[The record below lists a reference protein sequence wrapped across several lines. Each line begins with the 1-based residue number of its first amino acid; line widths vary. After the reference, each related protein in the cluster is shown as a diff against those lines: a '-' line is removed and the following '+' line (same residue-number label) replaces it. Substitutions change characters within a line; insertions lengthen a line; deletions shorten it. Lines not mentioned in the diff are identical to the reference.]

1 MFVDLQKIKFL
12 LAPLLLAS
20 IAWGAVQLNSVVYDL
35 EVGIDETYSVS
46 DFNPQGGKTYYNP
59 MLFTTSVGGQFTFEN
74 YYSDLTEGT
83 QDTALLIY
91 DDLKAEFIIDEP
103 AIFNDGP
110 NIGFGGGQL
119 DTFQAFERYDE
130 PFNGTITLAA
140 DTTYAAVFSSFSPD
154 ALGTM
159 QIRLTAPGQIYS
171 TDFVTPIPELK
182 DTSLWVALIIGFF
195 VAFSYFKIK
204 SDI

>member
-1 MFVDLQKIKFL
+1 MYVYLQKIKFL

-46 DFNPQGGKTYYNP
+46 DFNPEGGKTYYNP
-59 MLFTTSVGGQFTFEN
+59 MIFTTSVGGQYTFEN
-74 YYSDLTEGT
+74 YSSDLTGGT

-91 DDLKAEFIIDEP
+91 DDLKADFVIDEP

-119 DTFQAFERYDE
+119 DTFQGFERYNE
-130 PFNGTITLAA
+130 PFNGTITLAE

-159 QIRLTAPGQIYS
+159 QVRLTAPGQIYS
-171 TDFVTPIPELK
+171 VDLVPIPELK
-182 DTSLWVALIIGFF
+182 DTGLWIALIIGFF
-195 VAFSYFKIK
+195 VAFSYMKIK
-204 SDI
+204 SGI

>member
-1 MFVDLQKIKFL
+1 MYVYLQKIKFL
-12 LAPLLLAS
+12 LIPLLLAS

-35 EVGIDETYSVS
+35 EVGIDETYSIV
-46 DFNPQGGKTYYNP
+46 DFNPEGGKTYYNP
-59 MLFTTSVGGQFTFEN
+59 MIFTTSVGGQYTFEN
-74 YYSDLTEGT
+74 YSSDLTGGT

-91 DDLKAEFIIDEP
+91 DDLEADFVIDRP

-119 DTFQAFERYDE
+119 DTFQGFERYNE
-130 PFNGTITLAA
+130 PFNGTITLAE

-159 QIRLTAPGQIYS
+159 QVRLTAPGQIYS
-171 TDFVTPIPELK
+171 VDLVPVPELK
-182 DTSLWVALIIGFF
+182 DTGLWIALIIGFF
-195 VAFSYFKIK
+195 VAFSYMKIK
-204 SDI
+204 SGI

>member
-1 MFVDLQKIKFL
+1 MYVYLQKIKFL
-12 LAPLLLAS
+12 LIPLLLAS

-35 EVGIDETYSVS
+35 EVGIDETYSIV
-46 DFNPQGGKTYYNP
+46 DFNPEGGKTYYNP
-59 MLFTTSVGGQFTFEN
+59 MIFTTSVGGQYTFEN
-74 YYSDLTEGT
+74 YSSDLTGGT

-91 DDLKAEFIIDEP
+91 DDLEADFVIDRP

-119 DTFQAFERYDE
+119 DTFQGFERYNE
-130 PFNGTITLAA
+130 PFNGTITLAE

-159 QIRLTAPGQIYS
+159 QVRLTAPGQIYS
-171 TDFVTPIPELK
+171 VDLVPIPELK
-182 DTSLWVALIIGFF
+182 DTGLWIALIVGFF
-195 VAFSYFKIK
+195 VAFSYFKIR
-204 SDI
+204 SGI

>member
-1 MFVDLQKIKFL
+1 MYFYLQKIKFL

-46 DFNPQGGKTYYNP
+46 NFNPEGGKTYYNP
-59 MLFTTSVGGQFTFEN
+59 MIFTTSVGGEFTFEN
-74 YYSDLTEGT
+74 YYSDLTGGT

-91 DDLKAEFIIDEP
+91 DDLKAEFIIDQP

-119 DTFQAFERYDE
+119 DTFQGFERYNE
-130 PFNGTITLAA
+130 PFNGTITLAE

-159 QIRLTAPGQIYS
+159 QVRLTAPGQIYS
-171 TDFVTPIPELK
+171 TDLVAIPEPR
-182 DTSLWVALIIGFF
+182 DTTLWIAMIIGFF
-195 VAFSYFKIK
+195 VAFSYFKIR
-204 SDI
+204 SGI

>member
-1 MFVDLQKIKFL
+1 MYVYLQKIKFL

-20 IAWGAVQLNSVVYDL
+20 IAWGAVHLNSVVYDL

-59 MLFTTSVGGQFTFEN
+59 MIFTTSVGGQYTFEN
-74 YYSDLTEGT
+74 YYSDLTGGT

-91 DDLKAEFIIDEP
+91 DDLKADFVIDQP

-110 NIGFGGGQL
+110 NIGSGGGQL
-119 DTFQAFERYDE
+119 DTFQGYERYDE
-130 PFNGTITLAA
+130 PFNGTITLAE

-154 ALGTM
+154 AIGTM
-159 QIRLTAPGQIYS
+159 QVRLTAPGQIYS
-171 TDFVTPIPELK
+171 VDLVPIPELK
-182 DTSLWVALIIGFF
+182 DTGLWIALIIGFF
-195 VAFSYFKIK
+195 VAFSYMKIK
-204 SDI
+204 SGI

>member
-1 MFVDLQKIKFL
+1 MYFYLQKVKFL

-59 MLFTTSVGGQFTFEN
+59 MIFTTSVGGQYTFEN
-74 YYSDLTEGT
+74 YSSDLTGGT

-91 DDLKAEFIIDEP
+91 DDLKADFVIDQP

-119 DTFQAFERYDE
+119 DTFQGFERYNE
-130 PFNGTITLAA
+130 PFNGTITLAE

-159 QIRLTAPGQIYS
+159 QVRLTAPGQIYS
-171 TDFVTPIPELK
+171 VDLVPIPELK
-182 DTSLWVALIIGFF
+182 DTGLWIALIIGFF
-195 VAFSYFKIK
+195 VAFSYMKIK
-204 SDI
+204 SGI

>member
-1 MFVDLQKIKFL
+1 MYFYLQKIKFL
-12 LAPLLLAS
+12 LAPLLLVS

-59 MLFTTSVGGQFTFEN
+59 MIFTTSVGGQYTFEN
-74 YYSDLTEGT
+74 YSSDLTGGT

-91 DDLKAEFIIDEP
+91 DDLKADFVIDQP

-119 DTFQAFERYDE
+119 DTFQGFERYNE
-130 PFNGTITLAA
+130 PFNGTITLAE

-159 QIRLTAPGQIYS
+159 QVRLTAPGQIYS
-171 TDFVTPIPELK
+171 VDLVPIPELK
-182 DTSLWVALIIGFF
+182 DTGLWIALIIGFF
-195 VAFSYFKIK
+195 VAFSYMKIK
-204 SDI
+204 SGI

>member
-1 MFVDLQKIKFL
+1 MHVYLQKIKFL
-12 LAPLLLAS
+12 LIPLLLVS

-46 DFNPQGGKTYYNP
+46 DFNPEGGKTYYNP
-59 MLFTTSVGGQFTFEN
+59 MIFTTSVGGQYTFEN
-74 YYSDLTEGT
+74 YSSDLTGGT

-91 DDLKAEFIIDEP
+91 DDLKADFVIDQP

-119 DTFQAFERYDE
+119 NTFQGFERYNE
-130 PFNGTITLAA
+130 PFNGTITLAEE
-140 DTTYAAVFSSFSPD
+140 TTYAAVFSSFTPD

-159 QIRLTAPGQIYS
+159 QVRLTAPGQIYS
-171 TDFVTPIPELK
+171 VDLVSVPELK
-182 DTSLWVALIIGFF
+182 DTGLWIALIIGFF
-195 VAFSYFKIK
+195 VAFSYMKIK
-204 SDI
+204 SGI

>member
-1 MFVDLQKIKFL
+1 MYVYLQKIKFL

-59 MLFTTSVGGQFTFEN
+59 MIFTTSVGGQYTFEN
-74 YYSDLTEGT
+74 YSSDLTGGT

-91 DDLKAEFIIDEP
+91 DDLKANFVIDEP

-119 DTFQAFERYDE
+119 DTFQGFERYNE
-130 PFNGTITLAA
+130 PFNGTITLAE

-159 QIRLTAPGQIYS
+159 QVRLTAPGQIYS
-171 TDFVTPIPELK
+171 VDLVPIPELK
-182 DTSLWVALIIGFF
+182 DTGLWIALIIGFF
-195 VAFSYFKIK
+195 VAFSYMKIK
-204 SDI
+204 SGI